1 MLYVIN
7 ISIKLEEGERWA
19 RTSVKV
25 KLEKEGVDR
34 KVTES
39 LDYGENYQES
49 LRLFDNFTDHP
60 TVDRNW

>member
-19 RTSVKV
+19 RDFKAKV
-25 KLEKEGVDR
+25 KLRRKVDR